1 MNGETQEHKGLQPTP
16 IHVTARFE
24 DRDVGIQLPHWGLE
38 LTLNDAKE
46 LHRHLEACLRGCD
59 EALDGKTGPQRRHV
73 GVGCSDGN
81 DDCIHFFY
89 SRPQFAWGDL
99 SRDEAEQ
106 LLERLSEELQPVPPV
121 TISPSLVVETG
132 PEGGVDR

>member
-1 MNGETQEHKGLQPTP
+1 MNGRPQQGTTLEPKP
-16 IHVTARFE
+16 IQVTARFE
-24 DRDVGIQLPHWGLE
+24 DRNVGIQLPHWGLE
-38 LTLNDAKE
+38 LALNDAKE

-106 LLERLSEELQPVPPV
+106 LLAQLTEELDPGPPV
-121 TISPSLVVETG
+121 ATSPALVTETATGRVEG
-132 PEGGVDR
+132 